1 MKKVLVVDND
11 RIFLKRIKKLL
22 EQNGHQVD
30 TVQDG
35 LQAVDYLSGHLPDI
49 ILCDLVMPNIDGRSL
64 CRIIRSVNRLKAIP
78 IIILSATSVEDLED
92 LAALDVNACVAKAA
106 FPDTAQHVLA
116 LINEPELAPK
126 RYRSSEVIGVEKV
139 YPRGITREL
148 LSVKRHF
155 ETIINR
161 MSEGVVEINPEGRIV
176 FASAA
181 FLALFNLPENEI
193 LGAPFGDL
201 FPEKERG
208 RIMDIMAGF
217 GEDTRPV
224 KDQVIRLH
232 ARYLTL
238 DVLSLGSHETNAI
251 VILRDITDIKRTENA
266 LKQFNT
272 ELESRVLERTRELE
286 AANRFKSEF
295 VARMSHEIRTPM
307 NGVIGA
313 CELAMREASPHK
325 VREYLDMIHSS
336 AINLMD
342 LVNDILDL
350 SSIESGRIKFEANR
364 FSLRDTVERI
374 YDVFHEMIQEK
385 DLEFAVDISPDI
397 PDMLI
402 GDALRLRQVMINILG
417 NAFKFTEK
425 GEIVLRIELKD
436 RSASE
441 LELLFSVADTG
452 IGIAKEQMPYLFDA
466 FVQADNRPAHTQ
478 QGTGLGL
485 AISKKLTE
493 LMGGVIAATST
504 LGTGST
510 FSFTGRFGLGGEA
523 TRQEEPGQASKGLV
537 GRRVLVVDDHAV
549 ALESLGMLVVSFG
562 CQVKMA
568 ASPHE
573 ALKTCRQ
580 AITTNNQFD
589 LILLDHNMDAMNGVE
604 LAAGIRDLH
613 DPVNI
618 PEMVMISG
626 YTTSIDKPEAY
637 KSGIGKIIDKP
648 IKRSQLLME
657 LVALFSE
664 NGDRRTWKKEHVD
677 GAEPVFAGRR
687 VLLVEDNPINQRV
700 ATALLQS
707 VQFEVTLAGDGEEAL
722 AVLAKESFDVVLMDV
737 LMPRLDG
744 YAATRRIRRHA
755 DLQSLPVIAMTA
767 EVTEGAMDKCLA
779 AGMDDYVAKPI
790 DRAQLL
796 ALLDRYLN
804 PEEGAPT

>member
-11 RIFLKRIKKLL
+11 RIFLRRIKRLL
-22 EQNGHQVD
+22 EKSGHQVD
-30 TVQDG
+30 TAEDG
-35 LQAVDYLSGHLPDI
+35 LQAVDFLSSHLPDV
-49 ILCDLVMPNIDGRSL
+49 ILSDLVMPNIDGRSL
-64 CRIIRSVNRLKAIP
+64 CRIIRSVDRLKTIP

-92 LAALDVNACVAKAA
+92 LYTLDVNACVAKAA
-106 FPDTAQHVLA
+106 FEETAQHVLA
-116 LINEPELAPK
+116 LIDQPDLDQARCRPK
-126 RYRSSEVIGVEKV
+126 EVIGVEKV

-148 LSVKRHF
+148 LSEKKHF

-161 MSEGVVEINPEGRIV
+161 MSEGVVEINAEGRIV

-181 FLALFNLPENEI
+181 FLALVRLPENEI
-193 LGAPFGDL
+193 LGASFGDL
-201 FPEKERG
+201 FPENERT
-208 RIMDIMAGF
+208 RIMDMIAGL
-217 GEDTRPV
+217 ENEPRPA
-224 KDQVIRLH
+224 KDQIIRLQ

-238 DVLSLGSHETNAI
+238 DVLSLGAPETNAI
-251 VILRDITDIKRTENA
+251 VIVRDITDIKRTENA

-272 ELESRVLERTRELE
+272 ELENRVRERTRELE

-313 CELAMREASPHK
+313 CELAMREASPPK
-325 VREYLDMIHSS
+325 IREYLDMIHSS

-397 PDMLI
+397 PDTI
-402 GDALRLRQVMINILG
+402 VGDALRLRQVMINLLG

-425 GEIVLRIELKD
+425 GEIVLRIELQG
-436 RSASE
+436 RHGSE

-452 IGIAKEQMPYLFDA
+452 IGIAAEQIPYLFDA
-466 FVQADNRPAHTQ
+466 FVQADNRPERIHR
-478 QGTGLGL
+478 GTGLGL
-485 AISKKLTE
+485 AISKKLAE
-493 LMGGVIAATST
+493 LMGGHITAAST
-504 LGTGST
+504 LGKGST
-510 FSFTGRFGLGGEA
+510 FSFTGRFGLGGQSES
-523 TRQEEPGQASKGLV
+523 QEDAVQADKGLV
-537 GRRVLVVDDHAV
+537 GRRVLVVDDHSV
-549 ALESLGMLVVSFG
+549 ARESLGMLVVSFG
-562 CQVKMA
+562 CQVRMA
-568 ASPHE
+568 ASADE
-573 ALKTCRQ
+573 ALAASRRAVSTD
-580 AITTNNQFD
+580 NQFD

-604 LAAGIRDLH
+604 LAAEIRKLH
-613 DPVNI
+613 ERRQP

-626 YTTSIDKPEAY
+626 YTASIDKPGAY
-637 KSGIGKIIDKP
+637 QAGISKILDKP

-657 LVALFSE
+657 LVSLFAE
-664 NGDRRTWKKEHVD
+664 NGDRRIREQDQLD
-677 GAEPVFAGRR
+677 GPEPVFPGKR

-700 ATALLQS
+700 ASALLES
-707 VQFEVTLAGDGEEAL
+707 VQFEVTAALDGEEAL
-722 AVLAKESFDVVLMDV
+722 ALLEKEAFDVILMDV
-737 LMPRLDG
+737 QMPRLDG
-744 YAATRRIRRHA
+744 YAATRQIRQRK

-767 EVTEGAMDKCLA
+767 EVTEGAMEKCLA

-804 PEEGAPT
+804 PD

>member
-1 MKKVLVVDND
+1 MKKVLIVDND
-11 RIFLKRIKKLL
+11 RIFLKRIKRLL

-30 TVQDG
+30 TAEDG
-35 LQAVDYLSGHLPDI
+35 LQAVDFLSSHLPDV
-49 ILCDLVMPNIDGRSL
+49 ILTDLVMPNIDGRSL
-64 CRIIRSVNRLKAIP
+64 CRIIRSVERLKTIP
-78 IIILSATSVEDLED
+78 IIVLSATSVEDLED
-92 LAALDVNACVAKAA
+92 LAALDVNACVAKGA
-106 FPDTAQHVLA
+106 FEETAQHVLD
-116 LINEPELAPK
+116 LINQPELAQK
-126 RYRSSEVIGVEKV
+126 RYRPREVIGVEKV

-148 LSVKRHF
+148 LSVKKHF

-161 MSEGVVEINPEGRIV
+161 MSESVVEINAEGRIV
-176 FASAA
+176 FASTA
-181 FLALFNLPENEI
+181 FLALVNLPEKEI
-193 LGAPFGDL
+193 LGAAFCDL
-201 FPEKERG
+201 FPEQECA
-208 RIMDIMAGF
+208 RIMDIIGGT
-217 GEDTRPV
+217 GEEVRPA
-224 KDQVIRLH
+224 KEHVIRLD

-238 DVLSLGSHETNAI
+238 DVLSLGTPETNAI
-251 VILRDITDIKRTENA
+251 IIIRDITDIKRTENA

-272 ELESRVLERTRELE
+272 ELESRVRERTRELE

-397 PDMLI
+397 PDALV
-402 GDALRLRQVMINILG
+402 GDALRLRQVMINLLG

-425 GEIVLRIELKD
+425 GEIVLHIELQN
-436 RSASE
+436 RHASE
-441 LELLFSVADTG
+441 LELLFAVTDTG
-452 IGIAKEQMPYLFDA
+452 IGIAEDQMPYLFDA
-466 FVQADNRPAHTQ
+466 FVQADNRPAQTY

-485 AISKKLTE
+485 AISKKLAE
-493 LMGGVIAATST
+493 LMGGGLAATST
-504 LGTGST
+504 LGEGST
-510 FSFTGRFGLGGEA
+510 FSFNGRFGLGDESNGQA
-523 TRQEEPGQASKGLV
+523 EPGQASKGLV

-549 ALESLGMLVVSFG
+549 ARESLGMLVVSFG

-568 ASPHE
+568 ASPIE
-573 ALKTCRQ
+573 ALEVCRRAVKTD
-580 AITTNNQFD
+580 NQFD
-589 LILLDHNMDAMNGVE
+589 LILLDHNMDPMNGVE

-613 DPVNI
+613 GSGKV

-637 KSGIGKIIDKP
+637 KAGIGKILDKP

-657 LVALFSE
+657 IVALFAE
-664 NGDRRTWKKEHVD
+664 NGNQRTRQKEHAD
-677 GAEPVFAGRR
+677 GTEPVFAGRR

-707 VQFEVTLAGDGEEAL
+707 VQFEVSIAADGEEAL
-722 AVLAKESFDVVLMDV
+722 AVLEKESFDVILMDV

-767 EVTEGAMDKCLA
+767 EVTEGAMEKCLA

-790 DRAQLL
+790 DRALLL

-804 PEEGAPT
+804 R

>member
-1 MKKVLVVDND
+1 MKNVLIVDND
-11 RIFLKRIKKLL
+11 RIFLRRLKRLL

-30 TVQDG
+30 TAQDG

-64 CRIIRSVNRLKAIP
+64 CRIIRSVNRLKKIP

-106 FPDTAQHVLA
+106 FQETGQHVLA
-116 LINEPELAPK
+116 LINEPELAEK
-126 RYRSSEVIGVEKV
+126 RYRSNKVIGVEKV

-161 MSEGVVEINPEGRIV
+161 MSEGVVEINTEGRIV

-181 FLALFNLPENEI
+181 FLALFNLPESEI

-201 FPEKERG
+201 FPEKDRS
-208 RIMDIMAGF
+208 RIMDIIAGV
-217 GEDTRPV
+217 GATARPV
-224 KDQVIRLH
+224 KDQVIRLQ

-238 DVLSLGSHETNAI
+238 DVLSLGTPETNAI
-251 VILRDITDIKRTENA
+251 IILRDITDIKRTENA
-266 LKQFNT
+266 LRQFNA
-272 ELESRVLERTRELE
+272 ELESRVQERTRELE
-286 AANRFKSEF
+286 TANQFKSEF

-313 CELAMREASPHK
+313 CELAMREASPSK
-325 VREYLDMIHSS
+325 IRDYLDMIHSS

-350 SSIESGRIKFEANR
+350 SSIEAGRIKFEANQ

-402 GDALRLRQVMINILG
+402 GDALRLRQVMINLLG

-425 GEIVLRIELKD
+425 GEIVLRIESQGQKG
-436 RSASE
+436 SE
-441 LELLFSVADTG
+441 VELLFTIKDTG
-452 IGIAKEQMPYLFDA
+452 IGIAGEQIPYLFDA
-466 FVQADNRPAHTQ
+466 FVQAENRPAHNQ

-485 AISKKLTE
+485 AISKKLAE
-493 LMGGVIAATST
+493 LMGGSIAVTSS
-504 LGTGST
+504 LGKGST
-510 FSFTGRFGLGGEA
+510 FSFNGRFGLGGESPG
-523 TRQEEPGQASKGLV
+523 REEPGPPGEGLV

-568 ASPHE
+568 ASPDE
-573 ALKTCRQ
+573 ALEACRR
-580 AITTNNQFD
+580 AIKANHRFD
-589 LILLDHNMDAMNGVE
+589 LILLDHNMDVMNGVE

-613 DPVNI
+613 GAVNV

-637 KSGIGKIIDKP
+637 KAGICKILDKP
-648 IKRSQLLME
+648 IKRSQLLIE
-657 LVALFSE
+657 LVALFTES
-664 NGDRRTWKKEHVD
+664 GDRETMKKEQAGGPD
-677 GAEPVFAGRR
+677 PVFPGKR

-707 VQFEVTLAGDGEEAL
+707 VQFEVALAADGEEAL
-722 AVLAKESFDVVLMDV
+722 AVLEKESFDVILMDV

-744 YAATRRIRRHA
+744 YAATRRIRRRA

-767 EVTEGAMDKCLA
+767 EVTEGAMQKCLA

-796 ALLDRYLN
+796 DLLDRYLN
-804 PEEGAPT
+804 R

>member
-1 MKKVLVVDND
+1 M
-11 RIFLKRIKKLL
+11 
-22 EQNGHQVD
+22 
-30 TVQDG
+30 
-35 LQAVDYLSGHLPDI
+35 
-49 ILCDLVMPNIDGRSL
+49 
-64 CRIIRSVNRLKAIP
+64 
-78 IIILSATSVEDLED
+78 
-92 LAALDVNACVAKAA
+92 
-106 FPDTAQHVLA
+106 
-116 LINEPELAPK
+116 
-126 RYRSSEVIGVEKV
+126 IGIEKV

-148 LSVKRHF
+148 LSIKRHF

-161 MSEGVVEINPEGRIV
+161 MSEGVVEINAEGRIV

-193 LGAPFGDL
+193 LGTPFGDL
-201 FPEKERG
+201 FPEKDRVS
-208 RIMDIMAGF
+208 ILDIIAG
-217 GEDTRPV
+217 GEQGARSF
-224 KDQVIRLH
+224 KDQVIRLQ

-238 DVLSLGSHETNAI
+238 DVLSLGTPETNAI
-251 VILRDITDIKRTENA
+251 IILRDITDIKRTENA
-266 LKQFNT
+266 LKQFNA
-272 ELESRVLERTRELE
+272 ELESRVQERTRELE

-313 CELAMREASPHK
+313 CELAMREASLHK
-325 VREYLDMIHSS
+325 MREYLDMIHSS

-374 YDVFHEMIQEK
+374 YDVFHDMIQEK

-397 PDMLI
+397 PDTLI
-402 GDALRLRQVMINILG
+402 GDALRLRQVIINLLG

-425 GEIVLRIELKD
+425 GEIVLRIEPQTRNESK
-436 RSASE
+436 
-441 LELLFSVADTG
+441 LELLFTVTDTG
-452 IGIAKEQMPYLFDA
+452 IGIAAEQIPYLFDA
-466 FVQADNRPAHTQ
+466 FVQADNRPAHTH

-493 LMGGVIAATST
+493 LMGGGIAVTST
-504 LGTGST
+504 LGKGST
-510 FSFTGRFGLGGEA
+510 FSFTGHFGLGDESTGREK
-523 TRQEEPGQASKGLV
+523 PGQASKGLV
-537 GRRVLVVDDHAV
+537 GRRVLVVDDHDLAR
-549 ALESLGMLVVSFG
+549 ESLGMLVVSFG

-568 ASPHE
+568 SSPDE
-573 ALKTCRQ
+573 ALEACRS
-580 AITTNNQFD
+580 AINAHDQFD

-637 KSGIGKIIDKP
+637 KAGIGKILDKP

-657 LVALFSE
+657 LVALFTES
-664 NGDRRTWKKEHVD
+664 GDRRTGKREHAG
-677 GAEPVFAGRR
+677 GAEPAFPGRR

-707 VQFEVTLAGDGEEAL
+707 VQFEVTIAADGEEAL
-722 AVLAKESFDVVLMDV
+722 AVLERESFDVVLMDI

-744 YAATRRIRRHA
+744 YAATRRIRRNA

-767 EVTEGAMDKCLA
+767 EVTEGAMEKCLA

-796 ALLDRYLN
+796 ALLDRYLQ
-804 PEEGAPT
+804 PA